1 MDLLYI
7 FNPSNTL
14 GSLSQL
20 LKYTWGALLHDE
32 PTIKHYTKQILK
44 GLRYLHDQ
52 RIVHRDIKGD
62 NVLVNTYSGQVKISD
77 FGTSKRLVGLHVQ
90 TTSFKGTC
98 SRFNLLPIFF
108 SFLLIIHLIIYL
120 SIQFIYLS
128 FHFCIYQ
135 SILHFFTCPFNPTI
149 FLYIFPSI
157 MYLSSQYPHIHY
169 VFIFIGTFQFMAPEV
184 IAGGQ
189 RGYGPPVS

>member
-98 SRFNLLPIFF
+98 SRFNLLSILLSFF
-108 SFLLIIHLIIYL
+108 FTYHSFNHLSVYPVHLSVLPFLYL
-120 SIQFIYLS
+120 SIHPSFIHLS
-128 FHFCIYQ
+128 I
-135 SILHFFTCPFNPTI
+135 
-149 FLYIFPSI
+149 
-157 MYLSSQYPHIHY
+157 
-169 VFIFIGTFQFMAPEV
+169 
-184 IAGGQ
+184 
-189 RGYGPPVS
+189 

>member
-1 MDLLYI
+1 MYLYI

-90 TTSFKGTC
+90 TTSFKGTYTC
-98 SRFNLLPIFF
+98 SRFNLLSRLLFF
-108 SFLLIIHLIIYL
+108 YLSSIAL

-128 FHFCIYQ
+128 V
-135 SILHFFTCPFNPTI
+135 L
-149 FLYIFPSI
+149 PSL
-157 MYLSSQYPHIHY
+157 YLSIHPSFIHIS
-169 VFIFIGTFQFMAPEV
+169 I
-184 IAGGQ
+184 
-189 RGYGPPVS
+189 

>member
-1 MDLLYI
+1 MYLYI

-90 TTSFKGTC
+90 TTSFKGTYTC
-98 SRFNLLPIFF
+98 SRFNLLSILLFF
-108 SFLLIIHLIIYL
+108 IYHLLLCL
-120 SIQFIYLS
+120 FSSSIYLS
-128 FHFCIYQ
+128 FHLCIYQ
-135 SILHFFTCPFNPTI
+135 SILHLFTYPFNPPI
-149 FLYIFPSI
+149 SLYI
-157 MYLSSQYPHIHY
+157 LSSCIHLASIHIY
-169 VFIFIGTFQFMAPEV
+169 I
-184 IAGGQ
+184 
-189 RGYGPPVS
+189 VSLFS